1 MRRDLLPTPLNQE
14 YQKQL
19 RSVTASD
26 VELTP
31 QQTAAFDVYLRLL
44 IAEAPAANLTS
55 LRDPE
60 AIRRR
65 HFAESIA
72 LLEAIE
78 RQGAFVSPVIDVGA
92 GAGFPGVP
100 MKIMRPELH
109 LTLLEATAKKT
120 AFLERL
126 VRSLGLSGVSVVNGR
141 AEEIARTP
149 DHRDAYGLAV
159 ARAVAPLRVLVE
171 LALPFV
177 RVGGYLAA
185 QKGSSVEREVR
196 EAGRAI
202 RECGGEIAS
211 VERFQTPGAA
221 HEPSLVLIRKV
232 SATPQRYPRRPGI
245 PGKRPL

>member
-1 MRRDLLPTPLNQE
+1 MEINPRQ
-14 YQKQL
+14 
-19 RSVTASD
+19 
-26 VELTP
+26 
-31 QQTAAFDVYLRLL
+31 AALFDVYLRLL
-44 IAEAPAANLTS
+44 IADAPAANLTS

-60 AIRRR
+60 AIRKR

-78 RQGAFVSPVIDVGA
+78 RQGALVSPVIDVGA

-109 LTLLEATAKKT
+109 ITLLEATAKKA

-126 VRSLGLSGVSVVNGR
+126 AGALGLSGVTVVNGR
-141 AEEIARTP
+141 AEDVAR
-149 DHRDAYGLAV
+149 DAEHRDAYGLAV

-177 RVGGYLAA
+177 RAGGHLAA

-196 EAGRAI
+196 EAGAAI
-202 RECGGEIAS
+202 RECGGEVAS
-211 VERFQTPGAA
+211 VERFQAPGAA
-221 HEPSLVLIRKV
+221 HGPSLVLIRKV

-245 PGKRPL
+245 PAKRPL